1 MTPKKQTSTHKPSS
15 HERVTIVMVP
25 YEQYSTF
32 PTAVDTLYEN
42 THHPFSLIVVEGNA
56 PDSVRSALEK
66 RKKHHKDVKIIY
78 TNHLPLA
85 GEARNLALPHIKTNW
100 VFFMDNDVRV
110 TPRWLSGLI
119 HTAKETKA
127 EIVCPA
133 ILNTQNPIYTL
144 HSADMLQESS
154 DINIHGFLITKN
166 ALNLIG
172 EFDENTSSFTL
183 GLDLSLKA
191 RAKNIEIRHD
201 AKTCLKRNFVF
212 SGKPQDMKL
221 FHRQWDPEY
230 HKKSLVSLKQR
241 WDIQLDE
248 RKYLDWLQNKGRDL
262 KQSAESYSVKGMKEH
277 LQSRV
282 NFARIKFR
290 RLLHTFIS
298 L

>member
-1 MTPKKQTSTHKPSS
+1 MTPKKPTATHKPIL

-42 THHPFSLIVVEGNA
+42 THSPFNLIVIEGSA
-56 PDSVRSALEK
+56 PESIRSALEK
-66 RKKHHKDVKIIY
+66 RKKRHQDIKIIY

-110 TPRWLSGLI
+110 TARWLPSLV

-127 EIVCPA
+127 EIICPA
-133 ILNTQNPIYTL
+133 ILNTQNPIYIL

-172 EFDENTSSFTL
+172 EFDENASSFTL

-191 RAKNIEIRHD
+191 KAKNIEIRHE
-201 AKTCLKRNFVF
+201 AKTCLKRDFVF
-212 SGKPQDMKL
+212 SGKPQDIKL
-221 FHRQWDPEY
+221 FHRQWDSEY

-241 WDIQLDE
+241 WNIELDE
-248 RKYLDWLQNKGRDL
+248 RKYLDWLQNKNRDL
-262 KQSAESYSVKGMKEH
+262 KQSAESYSIKGMKDR

>member
-1 MTPKKQTSTHKPSS
+1 MTPKKPISTHKPAS

-32 PTAVDTLYEN
+32 PKAVDTLYEN
-42 THHPFSLIVVEGNA
+42 THYSFSLIVIEGSA
-56 PDSVRSALEK
+56 PDSIRSALEK
-66 RKKHHKDVKIIY
+66 RKKHHKDIKIIY

-110 TPRWLSGLI
+110 TPRWLPSLV

-127 EIVCPA
+127 EIICPA

-144 HSADMLQESS
+144 HSTDMLQESS
-154 DINIHGFLITKN
+154 DINLHGFLITKN
-166 ALNLIG
+166 ALNLLG
-172 EFDENTSSFTL
+172 EFDENASSFTL

-191 RAKNIEIRHD
+191 KAKNIEIRKD
-201 AKTCLKRNFVF
+201 AKICLKRDFVF

-221 FHRQWDPEY
+221 FHRQWDLDY
-230 HKKSLVSLKQR
+230 HKRSLVSLKQK
-241 WDIQLDE
+241 WNIELDE
-248 RKYLDWLQNKGRDL
+248 RKYLDWLQNKGLDL
-262 KQSAESYSVKGMKEH
+262 KQSAGPYSVKGVKDH

-282 NFARIKFR
+282 NFARIKFG